1 MNRELHMKNAIL
13 GSRRKHKLQK
23 QQRKWLQRCR
33 GKTSSLLS
41 EHWVIKWE
49 KELNPLSQGSRTR
62 CFLMSQ
68 RERERLLGMKF
79 FPWRQCITRNGRS
92 SLNESCIK
100 LLSLIACGARF
111 NTAFSVWEHNAL
123 HCIGRHQFS
132 SSKIKSLFSKVL
144 ILHTNGEKWKG
155 KTESNPK
162 WNLNRKFESF
172 LKNNLEKKLIIELKY

>member
-1 MNRELHMKNAIL
+1 MPYVVAEENTKCRGNRESDCSEAEEKRLQSWVKSEWWNERKSWTL
-13 GSRRKHKLQK
+13 YRRVH
-23 QQRKWLQRCR
+23 
-33 GKTSSLLS
+33 GPG
-41 EHWVIKWE
+41 V
-49 KELNPLSQGSRTR
+49 
-62 CFLMSQ
+62 FLCLRE

-155 KTESNPK
+155 KTESNHK
-162 WNLNRKFESF
+162 WNLIENLNLFKKIIWRK
-172 LKNNLEKKLIIELKY
+172 NW

>member
-1 MNRELHMKNAIL
+1 MRERVEPFIA
-13 GSRRKHKLQK
+13 GFTDQVFSYV
-23 QQRKWLQRCR
+23 
-33 GKTSSLLS
+33 S
-41 EHWVIKWE
+41 E
-49 KELNPLSQGSRTR
+49 
-62 CFLMSQ
+62 
-68 RERERLLGMKF
+68 REREREKLLGMKF

-144 ILHTNGEKWKG
+144 ILHTNGEK
-155 KTESNPK
+155 
-162 WNLNRKFESF
+162 
-172 LKNNLEKKLIIELKY
+172 